1 MNESHRPDTVN
12 DHKQRILRVLVHV
25 QQHLDEPLSLEALAE
40 VACYSPFHF
49 HRVFRGMIGESV
61 KEHVRRLRLE
71 RAALR
76 LKFSDE
82 PIIRLAFDAGFE
94 THESFTRAF
103 TAAFEQTPS
112 AFRKRHRAVAF
123 PPVPSG
129 VHYEPGAV
137 TGDFSFQPSEESIMN
152 VWIATL
158 PPARLAFVQHIGPYD
173 GVGEAWGK
181 LMAWAGPKGL
191 LGPRMR
197 FFGLCYSDPEVT
209 PPDKVQYQACLEVGP
224 HVKPEGDV
232 GVQDFSGG
240 EFAAVTHKGP
250 YRTLG
255 EAYALICGQWLPT
268 SGRALGPPPSVE
280 RYLNDPR
287 STPEKQLLTEVYM
300 RLA

>member
-1 MNESHRPDTVN
+1 MNDTHRPDTVQ
-12 DHKQRILRVLVHV
+12 DHKQRMLRVLVHI
-25 QQHLDEPLSLEALAE
+25 QQHLDEPLPLEALAD

-71 RAALR
+71 RAAHR

-82 PIIRLAFDAGFE
+82 PVVHLAFEAGFE
-94 THESFTRAF
+94 THETFTRAF
-103 TAAFEQTPS
+103 TAAFEVTPS
-112 AFRKRHRAVAF
+112 AYRKRHRAIQY
-123 PPVPSG
+123 PVSCSG
-129 VHYEPGAV
+129 VHYEPNAALD
-137 TGDFSFQPSEESIMN
+137 DFNFQPSEETNMN

-158 PPARLAFVQHIGPYD
+158 PAARLAFVQHIGPYD

-197 FFGLCYSDPEVT
+197 FFGLCFSDPEVT
-209 PPDKVQYQACLEVGP
+209 PPDKIQYQACLEVGP
-224 HVKPEGDV
+224 EVKPEGEV
-232 GVQDFSGG
+232 GVQEFAGG
-240 EFAAVTHKGP
+240 EYAAVTHKGP

-255 EAYALICGQWLPT
+255 EAYALICGQWLPN
-268 SGRALGPPPSVE
+268 SGRTLGPPPSVE

-287 STPEKQLLTEVYM
+287 GTPEDQLLTEVYI
-300 RLA
+300 RVV